1 MCDLQS
7 KHTFILVQAKGAYHD
22 SVLAGQTSLVK
33 TEILLLMLIIVP
45 LLTAN
50 PNQSVINSDV
60 LSAKLAQTLLQTS
73 TIGLAGKF

>member
-1 MCDLQS
+1 MM
-7 KHTFILVQAKGAYHD
+7 VQAKGAYHD
-22 SVLAGQTSLVK
+22 SVLAGQTSSVK
-33 TEILLLMLIIVP
+33 TEIP

-60 LSAKLAQTLLQTS
+60 LSAKLENTLLQTS